1 MFFWQARRDQV
12 FMSTMDPREL
22 QKLLDIGI
30 ALSANEDSDSLMRDI
45 VDVAMKLTN
54 CDGGT
59 LYILEGD
66 ELIFYIMV
74 TISLGI
80 DQGGHGQKIPLPP
93 VSLKK
98 VQNVCAKAAVE
109 KQLISVEDVYRDE
122 RFDFTGPLKYDR
134 QTGYR
139 TQSMLVIP
147 MMDDKGDTIGV
158 LQLLNAKD
166 QQGQIVPFRK
176 EVEQVILSLASQA
189 AIRLTTLNYS
199 REITKLLESIV
210 QVLSTAIDARTPYN
224 ANHTKNMARY
234 AEQFLDWLKATNHPK
249 AFSAEEEKE
258 FLMAVWF
265 HDLGKLVTPLE
276 VMDKSSRLGG
286 KVRDIEQRF
295 ENIELLEEVRYLR
308 NESTEQDYRE
318 MLGRIKSARETIEQ
332 ANTAGFLQD
341 ELYDRVKLL
350 TTYTYKDREG
360 VVRSLLTKE
369 EQDDLLVRKGTLT
382 NEERKI
388 MESHVVLTNKLLS
401 QMHFGKGYSH
411 VLRWASN
418 HHEYLDGSGYPAGIT
433 AAELDFPERLL
444 TILDIYDALTAKD
457 RPYKKA
463 MPRQK
468 ALDILKSMAGEG
480 KIDGE
485 ILELFMQSGA
495 GED

>member
-1 MFFWQARRDQV
+1 
-12 FMSTMDPREL
+12 MSTMDSKEL

-30 ALSANEDSDSLMRDI
+30 ALSANKDSDSLMRDI
-45 VDVAMKLTN
+45 VDVAMELTN

-59 LYILEGD
+59 LYILDGD

-98 VQNVCAKAAVE
+98 AQNVCARAAVE

-134 QTGYR
+134 QTGYH

-176 EVEQVILSLASQA
+176 EYEQVILSLASQA

-234 AEQFLDWLKATNHPK
+234 AEQFLEWLKATGHPQ
-249 AFSAEEEKE
+249 AFSVEKEKE

-276 VMDKSSRLGG
+276 VMDKSSRLGE
-286 KVRDIEQRF
+286 KVHDIKQRF

-308 NESTEQDYRE
+308 NECTKQEYHE
-318 MLGRIKSARETIEQ
+318 WLERIKGARETIEL
-332 ANTAGFLQD
+332 ANTAGYLQD
-341 ELYDRVKLL
+341 ELYNRVKQL
-350 TTYTYKDREG
+350 TEYTYMDREG
-360 VVRSLLTKE
+360 MVRSLLTKD
-369 EQDDLLVRKGTLT
+369 EQEDLLVRKGTLT
-382 NEERKI
+382 SEERKI
-388 MESHVVLTNKLLS
+388 MESHVELTNKFLS
-401 QMHFGKGYSH
+401 QMHFGKDYSH

-418 HHEYLDGSGYPAGIT
+418 HHEYLDGSGYPAGLT
-433 AAELDFPERLL
+433 GADLDFPERLL

-463 MPRQK
+463 MPREK
-468 ALDILKSMAGEG
+468 ALDILRAMVGEG

-485 ILELFMQSGA
+485 ILDLFVRSGA